1 MNKIVYFGTREILIS
16 DETYKELRRSLIK
29 DSPGV
34 LVSFESITSDHI
46 QYEIVNTHIIGF
58 SDKKISTEH
67 TQEEF

>member
-16 DETYKELRRSLIK
+16 GETYEELRNSLMQF
-29 DSPGV
+29 SGE

-46 QYEIVNTHIIGF
+46 KYEIVNTHIIGF
-58 SDKKISTEH
+58 SDKKIRTEH